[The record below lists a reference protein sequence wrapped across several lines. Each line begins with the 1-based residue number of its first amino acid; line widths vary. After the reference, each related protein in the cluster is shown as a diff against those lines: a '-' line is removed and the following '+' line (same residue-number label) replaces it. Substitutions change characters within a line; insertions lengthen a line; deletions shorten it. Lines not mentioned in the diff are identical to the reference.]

1 MMKSHA
7 ELFEDVRKRTGMY
20 FGEETYE
27 VVAAF
32 VIGYNAACEGGV
44 LSGFREWLVM
54 RVGSGANLAWPAL
67 VLDCAFPD
75 SRPPEEALSAGP
87 EAQRHAIDTL
97 FALLAEFEQ
106 EKSRPDGLRRIFV
119 AFAEWTQRVS

>member
-1 MMKSHA
+1 MKGHA
-7 ELFEDVRKRTGMY
+7 ELFEKVRSRTGMY
-20 FGEETYE
+20 VQEETYA

-32 VIGYNAACEGGV
+32 VLGYDMACEGGV

-54 RVGSGANLAWPAL
+54 RVGSGANLGWSAL

-75 SRPPEEALSAGP
+75 SKPPEAALSASP
-87 EAQRHAIDTL
+87 TSQRHAIDTL

-119 AFAEWTQRVS
+119 AFAQWTHRAS

>member
-1 MMKSHA
+1 MKGHA
-7 ELFEDVRKRTGMY
+7 ELFEKVRSRTGMY
-20 FGEETYE
+20 FTEETYP

-32 VIGYNAACEGGV
+32 VLGYDMACEGGV

-54 RVGSGANLAWPAL
+54 RVGSGSNLAWSAL

-75 SRPPEEALSAGP
+75 SHPPEEALSAGP
-87 EAQRHAIDTL
+87 KAQRHAIDTL

-106 EKSRPDGLRRIFV
+106 ERSRPDGLRRILV
-119 AFAEWTQRVS
+119 AFEEWTKRAS